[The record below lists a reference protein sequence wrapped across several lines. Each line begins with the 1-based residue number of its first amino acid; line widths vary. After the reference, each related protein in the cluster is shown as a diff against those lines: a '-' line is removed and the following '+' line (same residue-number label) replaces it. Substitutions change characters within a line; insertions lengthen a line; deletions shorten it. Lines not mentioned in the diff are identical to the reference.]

1 MYRVYKKKNETGS
14 NLNSSGPFIPQ
25 VLKFNRLKTDIHALI
40 LHIIT
45 LNITSKPIRYYFPK
59 LENQNRD
66 NEGLLSKYQDY
77 DIGTYKDI

>member
-1 MYRVYKKKNETGS
+1 MRLGQ
-14 NLNSSGPFIPQ
+14 NSSGLLNPQ
-25 VLKFNRLKTDIHALI
+25 VLKFNRLKTDVHMRI

-45 LNITSKPIRYYFPK
+45 LHITPKPIRYCLPK

-77 DIGTYKDI
+77 DIGTYKDN